1 MRRRLIE
8 ALTYPRLFVLENIAV
23 ENCPQDRLFDS
34 SCNRCRS
41 CGLKQECH
49 WLSCLNNFTD
59 LASKPTHTIHASL
72 LYSIDLIEAF
82 NEQMQHNSK
91 ACTCESCTWSRD
103 ARQLT
108 REFSRQFVWAIN
120 TDQPTAQSW
129 SRMI

>member
-8 ALTYPRLFVLENIAV
+8 ALTYPRLFVLDKIRV

-34 SCNRCRS
+34 SSDCCRS

-49 WLSCLNNFTD
+49 WLRCLNNFAD
-59 LASKPTHTIHASL
+59 LASKPTYTIHASL
-72 LYSIDLIEAF
+72 LYSISLIEAH

-91 ACTCESCTWSRD
+91 ACTCESCTWTRN

-108 REFSRQFVWAIN
+108 REFSRQFIWATN
-120 TDQPTAQSW
+120 TDQRTEQS
-129 SRMI
+129 R